1 MSETSTTPE
10 PRLITNT
17 SEPTRHPWPENC
29 FVQGGTA
36 GVVFH
41 GDQAY
46 RTAFVEAFPRNPDT
60 FLRGE
65 GSTITDAEDACWAQ
79 YERYAACEHGP
90 YERRGY
96 RNGAGFCVQCNT
108 FFSGLF
114 VPLPA
119 DPQAPVRKSLMERV
133 LVDQDPTAVAEVLTT
148 MTRIGELPEAPP
160 APACSAEVS
169 DHTCT
174 CLTDAPGGM

>member
-1 MSETSTTPE
+1 MTTE
-10 PRLITNT
+10 PRLITHT
-17 SEPTRHPWPENC
+17 TAPTRHPWPEDC
-29 FVQGGTA
+29 FVQGGTS
-36 GVVFH
+36 GIVFH

-65 GSTITDAEDACWAQ
+65 GSTVAGAEDNCWAQ
-79 YERYAACEHGP
+79 FERYAACEHGP

-96 RNGAGFCVQCNT
+96 RNGAGFCVQCGT

-119 DPQAPVRKSLMERV
+119 GPDTPKPLLERLFGDKDPGAL
-133 LVDQDPTAVAEVLTT
+133 AEVLHT
-148 MTRIGELPEAPP
+148 MAHIDELPGAPTTE
-160 APACSAEVS
+160 SGAER
-169 DHTCT
+169 
-174 CLTDAPGGM
+174 